1 MAEQDALN
9 TTLIPDAPILNAQY
23 RVLELLGEGGMGRVF
38 KAEHRITQQVVAVK
52 ALRQELLT
60 DPSFRVRFITEAKA
74 LSRFDHSCITHLY
87 NFIEE
92 MDGRLFLVMQFVA
105 GQNLESLIFAMGGL
119 SPAITLTI
127 IRPVLDAFAYA
138 HRQGVVHR
146 DIKPA
151 NIVLTPGGGVKVMDF
166 GIARIE
172 SDTRITMTGAS
183 LGSPGYMSPEQVLGR
198 PLDHRCDIYAL
209 GVMLFEM
216 LTGDLPYPGDNGYT
230 VMKAHVE
237 APIPDPRTFAP
248 AVPEKLAQTVMW
260 AMAKNPDERPQSV
273 DALLN
278 ALPTVQEVGGN
289 EDETWRQIFGTASKP
304 RRAPTLQQ
312 PPQPTMSAPA
322 SPAPSP
328 TLAPR
333 APTVAGEIVPVVL
346 PSAAEQGR
354 SSKLI
359 AGGLVVGAAL
369 LAVGGIYYSM
379 SGGVKKAAPPPP
391 ADLPAALVVKGAEL
405 ALIPGKDDLP
415 AFYMERTEVT
425 FRQYRAFLRDCPVGS
440 LCGPKEEHP
449 VLQRNETVLAL
460 LNNHPIANIS
470 YRDAEAYCKWAGK
483 HLPSSAEWTRAAQGD
498 DGRLYPW
505 GNEVAQTKAWLARPL
520 KLGSKEF
527 YSQAE
532 KHPAG
537 LATVSVHADEYYAD
551 TSPFGVLG
559 LGGSLSEWLQDA
571 DSKDENLKLVAG
583 GSWSSSNP
591 ALDAKLTERVPQQ
604 ADRSSASLGLRCVM
618 DAANAVAKGQPE
630 QLSEMKKRGSLR
642 VATEEESPPMI
653 MRNEKGETVGF
664 DHALMLALSK
674 SMNLKLELVPGQYTE
689 LPSRLLADRAD
700 LMIAAYSPSDSHR
713 GLDWSDSYLEYGL
726 AMVVRKD
733 GKLKEVKD
741 LEGKRVAYYND
752 DATRA
757 SIQKLVPA
765 SAKLVALEQGYLEAL
780 KAGDVDAFLYDFPF
794 LVEELKSH
802 LDQLKITQFGLTEST
817 YNVGLREGQYS
828 LAQAVNQGIRQLRA
842 SPEYARL
849 LKTYLGGA
857 PSVEDIPAGARTIIV
872 KEGDSLQKVAE
883 RELGDGSRWP
893 ELWTLN
899 KYRIGNQNLLF
910 VGMPLVLPNP

>member
-1 MAEQDALN
+1 MAEQDAHN

-74 LSRFDHSCITHLY
+74 LSRFDHACITHLY

-92 MDGRLFLVMQFVA
+92 GDGRLFLVMQFVA

-237 APIPDPRTFAP
+237 SPIPDPRSFAP
-248 AVPEKLAQTVMW
+248 AVSEKLAQTVMW
-260 AMAKNPDERPQSV
+260 AMAKNPDDRPQSV
-273 DALLN
+273 DALLA
-278 ALPTVQEVGGN
+278 ALPTVQEVGGS
-289 EDETWRQIFGTASKP
+289 EDETWRQIFGSAPTRRSPTIQQLPPQPTISAPAVPPSATLAQ
-304 RRAPTLQQ
+304 RAPTLAAE
-312 PPQPTMSAPA
+312 S
-322 SPAPSP
+322 
-328 TLAPR
+328 L
-333 APTVAGEIVPVVL
+333 PVSL
-346 PSAAEQGR
+346 PPSAQQGR

-359 AGGLVVGAAL
+359 AGGLVIGAVLMA
-369 LAVGGIYYSM
+369 GGGMYYAM
-379 SGGVKKAAPPPP
+379 SGGTQKKVAPPP
-391 ADLPAALVVKGAEL
+391 ANLPPALVVKGAEL
-405 ALIPGKDDLP
+405 VMIPGKDELLP
-415 AFYMERTEVT
+415 FYMERTEVT
-425 FRQYRAFLRDCPVGS
+425 FRQYRSFLRDCPVGS

-449 VLQRNETVLAL
+449 VLQRNEAVLSR

-470 YRDAEAYCKWAGK
+470 FRDAEAYCKWAGK
-483 HLPSSAEWTRAAQGD
+483 RLPTSAEWTRAAQGD

-505 GNEVAQTKAWLARPL
+505 GNDVSQTKAWLARPL
-520 KLGSKEF
+520 VQGSKEF

-537 LATVSVHADEYYAD
+537 LATVSVHADEYYGD
-551 TSPFGVLG
+551 ESPYGVLG

-571 DSKDENLKLVAG
+571 DAKDASLKLVAG

-591 ALDAKLTERVPQQ
+591 ALDAKIIERVPQQ

-618 DAANAVAKGQPE
+618 DAAEAVAKGQPE
-630 QLSEMKKRGSLR
+630 QLSEMKKRGTLR

-653 MRNEKGETVGF
+653 MRSEKGEPGGF
-664 DHALMLALSK
+664 DYALMQSLAK

-700 LMIAAYSPSDSHR
+700 LVIAAYSPSDSHR

-733 GKLKEVKD
+733 DKLKEVQD
-741 LEGKRVAYYND
+741 LEGKRVGYYND
-752 DATRA
+752 NATRA
-757 SIQKLVPA
+757 AIQKLVPG
-765 SAKLVALEQGYLEAL
+765 SAKLVAQEQGYLEAL

-794 LVEELKSH
+794 LVEELKPH
-802 LDQLKITQFGLTEST
+802 LEQLKITQFGLTEST
-817 YNVGLREGQYS
+817 YNVGFRDGQYS

-842 SPEYARL
+842 SPEYATL

-872 KEGDSLQKVAE
+872 KEGDSLQRVAE

-893 ELWTLN
+893 ELWALN

-910 VGMPLVLPNP
+910 VGMPLVLPSK